1 MGPGLEGTS
10 WWDYGWRTQEGLVY
24 PSHVLNIL
32 LGSFVSDQTAC
43 GEDKPSNFHHIV
55 IYLAMQ
61 ASDEIKKMAALDAKL
76 RRLCCP
82 KPLSGKLEVSPEIH
96 KQRAAGGQQR
106 KVLLQVLVRAKG
118 DKAG

>member
-43 GEDKPSNFHHIV
+43 GEDKLSNFHHIV

-61 ASDEIKKMAALDAKL
+61 ATDEIKKMAALDAKL

-96 KQRAAGGQQR
+96 KQWAAGGQQR

>member
-1 MGPGLEGTS
+1 
-10 WWDYGWRTQEGLVY
+10 
-24 PSHVLNIL
+24 
-32 LGSFVSDQTAC
+32 
-43 GEDKPSNFHHIV
+43 
-55 IYLAMQ
+55 MQ

-96 KQRAAGGQQR
+96 KQWAAGGQQR
-106 KVLLQVLVRAKG
+106 KVLVQGLVRAKG

>member
-1 MGPGLEGTS
+1 
-10 WWDYGWRTQEGLVY
+10 
-24 PSHVLNIL
+24 
-32 LGSFVSDQTAC
+32 
-43 GEDKPSNFHHIV
+43 
-55 IYLAMQ
+55 MQ

-96 KQRAAGGQQR
+96 KQGAAGGQQR